1 MIKKLFFN
9 LSRVTLF
16 LTFALCIG
24 LATFAL
30 ATDPYE
36 DFVAAGVNADFS
48 QSRSLPYVSSDMILL
63 ENVIVGNERYAAI
76 MQWDA
81 SNVLKPIWVGT
92 LSKVEIPF
100 RTIIIDGDD
109 ADWAGIL
116 PVVEDPAG
124 DDDPVYAS
132 IPGTD
137 LANVYMARDDTYLYF
152 RMTFYDGN
160 PILAR
165 YAVELQQYL
174 TQIHTPGDR
183 SAVAVNEETGWW
195 VSVEDRTG
203 VGVTAYS
210 ADYVGVGSAMLEW
223 KVPITDIQ
231 YPQDVPFPYFSPLPP
246 PPGIENQFIRTYI
259 HPGPHPSP
267 VSDSN
272 EAFTRPMIV
281 NFYE

>member
-81 SNVLKPIWVGT
+81 SDVLKPIWVGT

-100 RTIIIDGDD
+100 RTIIIDGND

-116 PVVEDPAG
+116 PVVEDPVG
-124 DDDPVYAS
+124 DEDPVYAS

-152 RMTFYDGN
+152 LMTFHDGD
-160 PILAR
+160 PAVESM
-165 YAVELQQYL
+165 YVVELQRYL

-183 SAVAVNEETGWW
+183 SAVAAENGTVW
-195 VSVEDRTG
+195 VSDRTG
-203 VGVTAYS
+203 LGDCRLSYP
-210 ADYVGVGSAMLEW
+210 ADHVGVGSAMVEW
-223 KVPITDIQ
+223 KVPVTAMQ
-231 YPQDVPFPYFSPLPP
+231 YPSDTPHPYFSPLPP

-259 HPGPHPSP
+259 HPFPHPSP

-272 EAFTRPMIV
+272 EQFTRPMIV
-281 NFYE
+281 NFYD